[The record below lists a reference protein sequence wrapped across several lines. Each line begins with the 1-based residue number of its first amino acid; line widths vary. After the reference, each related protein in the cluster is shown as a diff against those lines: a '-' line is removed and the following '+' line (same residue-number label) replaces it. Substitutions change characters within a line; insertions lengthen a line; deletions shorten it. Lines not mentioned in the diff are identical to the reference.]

1 MNSTHTIPMPSG
13 QPPALPR
20 ATCSDFSGE
29 RDMYITPTNLDYGG
43 ITTSSSSSYAPF
55 GVLSS
60 ISGAGTGT
68 TTIPL
73 LLSAAPS
80 TSTFKTTT
88 TMPTSTPSPQ
98 MTTPMT
104 MTMTPA
110 PSVAGPQSQQQ
121 ASTAMIPISMGMS
134 LATPT
139 SLPTQLLPM
148 PTLED
153 IEVAA
158 APLQSLQQ
166 PQPLAQPLAPP
177 PPTGILK
184 YPTASS
190 VGYVGDLLPPP
201 PVGVGVGVG
210 VAPPLDCGTLKSN
223 AKLLPLQLVSNAPP
237 PTRKEVPLPPTT
249 SSSSS
254 QSQQQRQ
261 RRQGGWCA
269 CFGSGPSTSEA
280 KTPPGYGT
288 KSKKR
293 KQTVQTVWS
302 ALLTNL
308 GICMLLLA
316 YTLLGS
322 FIFLTIENEDS
333 ALLHQQHTLASTKR
347 NMALANGHSNGIYQ
361 QQRSQQQQQQ
371 QQAAQQHHQAGQHTD
386 NDTVAAAVAQGQD
399 LAHERNNGGIYGP
412 MATNDFVYGLDELDA
427 MGAQGQGQGQGQG
440 QPQFALSPDTYDV
453 RQRTIE
459 NIWDITVSLNIL
471 YKENWTK
478 LAALEIAKFQDQLIK
493 RLNEDVML
501 QLSHDDVAGGPAS
514 SSSSSSS
521 SAGRGAAG
529 AGAGAGGAN
538 NPATEAVLLHSNFHH
553 HRLAGGGVGGPPHE
567 WNFAKA
573 FLYSLTVLTTI
584 GYGNI
589 APRTALGRIV
599 TVAYAFF
606 GIPLTLVY
614 LSSTG
619 SILARVA
626 REVFSKALCCCLCSN
641 CGYCCYDEKR
651 MAEKERRM
659 KRKRQQEELRKQ
671 QSVMQEPYYVR
682 DVYHATPEKLPPGG
696 AGAGGAGTGA
706 GSSGSPPC
714 MPGLGIPSTATT
726 TTSSVGPGGAGGV
739 GAAGLDIDSLSA
751 SESRGSMH
759 GLSILAPILLCF
771 SMMIIYIVFGAAVL
785 YRLENWPLID
795 GVYFCFMSL
804 STIGFGDMLPGLRRE
819 SNATTWFCSV
829 YIMSGMTL
837 TAMCFN
843 VIHEEIVHRIRIVV
857 EFKKSGGAGS
867 IAGAGAGGGSLMD
880 DYVNHELVPILT
892 MDPNGCQ
899 AASARLALSQPAPVY
914 TPASASASVSAA
926 SAAATANPTDGM
938 DYTTLAGTLL
948 EGAAQSPGQGQAQGQ
963 VKGVY
968 TLAEETELELQAVHT
983 ETQVERV

>member
-1 MNSTHTIPMPSG
+1 MNSDQTMQMPSG
-13 QPPALPR
+13 PPPPSQR
-20 ATCSDFSGE
+20 VTCGEFSGDRE
-29 RDMYITPTNLDYGG
+29 SYGAAASLGYGG
-43 ITTSSSSSYAPF
+43 IPTSSTSSYGSF

-60 ISGAGTGT
+60 LSSGGTGT
-68 TTIPL
+68 STLPL
-73 LLSAAPS
+73 LLSTPPS
-80 TSTFKTTT
+80 TSTFKTTPIS
-88 TMPTSTPSPQ
+88 MPTSTPSPSSLIPI
-98 MTTPMT
+98 PMS
-104 MTMTPA
+104 TPA
-110 PSVAGPQSQQQ
+110 PSPLIPMTNPTTTTTPPP
-121 ASTAMIPISMGMS
+121 STLLPMSMSMS
-134 LATPT
+134 LTTPT
-139 SLPTQLLPM
+139 QLPTQLLPM

-153 IEVAA
+153 IEVAT
-158 APLQSLQQ
+158 QQQ
-166 PQPLAQPLAPP
+166 PSAPP
-177 PPTGILK
+177 QSQPTGILK

-190 VGYVGDLLPPP
+190 IGYVSELLPPP
-201 PVGVGVGVG
+201 GP
-210 VAPPLDCGTLKSN
+210 ALASSASSSINSNCGTLKSN
-223 AKLLPLQLVSNAPP
+223 AKLLPLQLVANAA
-237 PTRKEVPLPPTT
+237 PTRKEPP
-249 SSSSS
+249 SSAPTAQS
-254 QSQQQRQ
+254 QQQQRQ
-261 RRQGGWCA
+261 RRQGWCA
-269 CFGSGPSTSEA
+269 CFGSGPSASEA
-280 KTPPGYGT
+280 KTPHGYGSKT
-288 KSKKR
+288 KKR
-293 KQTVQTVWS
+293 KQTAQTVWS

-347 NMALANGHSNGIYQ
+347 NMASNSHSNTNGNGNGIYQ
-361 QQRSQQQQQQ
+361 QQRSPQTQPQQQRQQQ
-371 QQAAQQHHQAGQHTD
+371 GQQQGPHTD
-386 NDTVAAAVAQGQD
+386 NDTMAAAIAQGQD
-399 LAHERNNGGIYGP
+399 LGHERSVYGQ
-412 MATNDFVYGLDELDA
+412 ASNDFVYGLDDSDMEA
-427 MGAQGQGQGQGQG
+427 GQA
-440 QPQFALSPDTYDV
+440 QFALSPDTYDV

-501 QLSHDDVAGGPAS
+501 QLSHDDVAGGHSVAGG
-514 SSSSSSS
+514 
-521 SAGRGAAG
+521 SAGG
-529 AGAGAGGAN
+529 AGSAGGSAN
-538 NPATEAVLLHSNFHH
+538 NPATEAVLLHTHFHH

-599 TVAYAFF
+599 TLAYAFF

-619 SILARVA
+619 SILAKVA

-671 QSVMQEPYYVR
+671 QAVMQEPYYVR
-682 DVYHATPEKLPPGG
+682 DVYHATPEKQ
-696 AGAGGAGTGA
+696 AGGT
-706 GSSGSPPC
+706 
-714 MPGLGIPSTATT
+714 
-726 TTSSVGPGGAGGV
+726 VGGAGGGV
-739 GAAGLDIDSLSA
+739 GGTGTAGVGGTGAPTGVPGLGMPPAPPSGGASGADIDSLSA

-785 YRLENWPLID
+785 YRLENWPIID
-795 GVYFCFMSL
+795 GIYFCFMSL
-804 STIGFGDMLPGLRRE
+804 STIGFGDMLPGLRRD

-857 EFKKSGGAGS
+857 EFKKAG
-867 IAGAGAGGGSLMD
+867 
-880 DYVNHELVPILT
+880 
-892 MDPNGCQ
+892 
-899 AASARLALSQPAPVY
+899 
-914 TPASASASVSAA
+914 
-926 SAAATANPTDGM
+926 AATA
-938 DYTTLAGTLL
+938 AGTGGSMLDVTHE
-948 EGAAQSPGQGQAQGQ
+948 EGNQYYVPAS
-963 VKGVY
+963 
-968 TLAEETELELQAVHT
+968 
-983 ETQVERV
+983 